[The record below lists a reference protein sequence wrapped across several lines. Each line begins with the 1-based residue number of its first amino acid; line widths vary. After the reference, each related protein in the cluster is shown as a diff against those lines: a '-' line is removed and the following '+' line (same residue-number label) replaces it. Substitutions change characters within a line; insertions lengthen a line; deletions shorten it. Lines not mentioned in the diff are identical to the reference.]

1 MGQKINPVGL
11 RTGIIRDWQSKW
23 FFGNKKDYREFLLED
38 LKIRRFLEKR
48 LQNASL
54 ALCEIERERDIIRI
68 NLYSSRPGVIIGRG
82 GAGIED
88 LRKEVQKQVKRK
100 VRIEINIQEIRNPEG
115 NAAIMARFLADQ
127 IEKRMPYRRAS
138 KKTLEKMIEATG
150 VFGAKIKI
158 AGRLDGSEIA
168 RSEWFSK
175 GKLPL
180 HTLRADVDFAK
191 VEAHMTYG
199 AIGIKVWIYKGE
211 VFKERKVK
219 K

>member
-1 MGQKINPVGL
+1 MGQKVNPISF

-23 FFGNKKDYREFLLED
+23 FFDNKKEYREFLLED
-38 LKIRRFLEKR
+38 LKIRRFLEKK
-48 LQNASL
+48 LKNASL
-54 ALCEIERERDIIRI
+54 ALCEIERERDIIKI

-88 LRKEVQKQVKRK
+88 LKKEVEEQVKRK
-100 VRIEINIQEIRNPEG
+100 VRIEINIQEVRNPEAS
-115 NAAIMARFLADQ
+115 AAIMARFLADQ
-127 IEKRMPYRRAS
+127 IEKRMPFRRAS
-138 KKTLEKMIEATG
+138 KKILEKIMEAAG
-150 VFGAKIKI
+150 VYGAKIKI

-168 RSEWFSK
+168 RSEGFSK

-199 AIGIKVWIYKGE
+199 TIGIKIWIYKGE

>member
-1 MGQKINPVGL
+1 MGQKVNPVGL

-23 FFGNKKDYREFLLED
+23 FFDNKKDYREFLLED

-100 VRIEINIQEIRNPEG
+100 VRIEVNIQEIRNPES